1 MVKIATRDV
10 CQHMACL
17 SEFAAMILL
26 AAALASHIVPGE
38 HKSTQKQKPHILRR
52 RLQIVSKLLK
62 LQTAVQKGQET
73 NHGESPAL
81 SNANLR
87 DPDVSP
93 SHPVLELDFHRPLP
107 SLLERIFRTLRLLGL
122 MPGVWQLPV
131 DLDNLDDHQSIMIL
145 AYIVM
150 LLLSA
155 PVRPVDAVLLE

>member
-1 MVKIATRDV
+1 MVNIATRNI
-10 CQHMACL
+10 CQNMACL

-26 AAALASHIVPGE
+26 AAALASNIVPGD

-62 LQTAVQKGQET
+62 LQTAVQKSQAR
-73 NHGESPAL
+73 NHGESLAS
-81 SNANLR
+81 SNAYLR

-93 SHPVLELDFHRPLP
+93 SHPVLEPNSHRPLP
-107 SLLERIFRTLRLLGL
+107 SLLERIFRNLRLLGL
-122 MPGVWQLPV
+122 TPGVWQLPV

>member
-1 MVKIATRDV
+1 
-10 CQHMACL
+10 MACL
-17 SEFAAMILL
+17 SEFAATVLL
-26 AAALASHIVPGE
+26 AAALASHIVPGD
-38 HKSTQKQKPHILRR
+38 HKSTQNQKPHVLRR
-52 RLQIVSKLLK
+52 RLQIVSKFLK
-62 LQTAVQKGQET
+62 LQTAAQRRQT
-73 NHGESPAL
+73 RNNGENLAS

-107 SLLERIFRTLRLLGL
+107 SLLERIFRSLRLLGL
-122 MPGVWQLPV
+122 TPGVWQLPV